1 MITIA
6 IQAAS
11 RLSETSAIRAAAIS
25 SLSAIGSISFPN
37 VVTASLCL
45 AMYPSSVSVSAA
57 SAKTPA
63 AIASPLGVS
72 SSRATTTTGT
82 SRMRRTVSAFG
93 RLSWNTSCQYP
104 CPVDWT
110 VYPNTPISR
119 LPRPLRYPALLLR
132 NIVFLFRRPP
142 APAPSP
148 PPSDYVYQGD
158 GLATV
163 GYSPFQHDPEW
174 SAAYEEM
181 ASEWYPER
189 PGLDIRWRMWILT
202 SVARQT
208 RQLPGNVA
216 EFGVYRAGCAR
227 MILGTVGTAPDARY
241 HLFDTFAG
249 IPDSELTEGERAQ
262 GFVGRLSNTS
272 VDYVRERL
280 APWRARL
287 VFHVGDIF
295 ETIPRADT
303 GDLSLVHMDLNAS
316 APTRI
321 ALEYAY
327 ERLVPGG
334 IIVFD
339 DYGHGEENDQR
350 TVIDEVCGPLPENLI
365 VLPSRQ
371 ALLVRLP

>member
-1 MITIA
+1 M
-6 IQAAS
+6 
-11 RLSETSAIRAAAIS
+11 
-25 SLSAIGSISFPN
+25 
-37 VVTASLCL
+37 
-45 AMYPSSVSVSAA
+45 
-57 SAKTPA
+57 
-63 AIASPLGVS
+63 
-72 SSRATTTTGT
+72 
-82 SRMRRTVSAFG
+82 
-93 RLSWNTSCQYP
+93 
-104 CPVDWT
+104 
-110 VYPNTPISR
+110 YPNTPISR